1 MQETQPL
8 IFAEPV
14 LVGCC
19 SMARCA
25 ARRFC
30 LADHR
35 EFRRYDDR
43 GVDEC
48 RLLPSL
54 PDDGSKFIN
63 RGSYIKSQAKF
74 VLLYETMNE
83 LWKKSK

>member
-1 MQETQPL
+1 MQETQPM

-14 LVGCC
+14 LVDCC
-19 SMARCA
+19 SMARSA

-30 LADHR
+30 FADHR
-35 EFRRYDDR
+35 KFRRDGDR
-43 GVDEC
+43 GFDEC

-63 RGSYIKSQAKF
+63 RGSCIKSQAKF

-83 LWKKSK
+83 LRKKSK